1 MPLKIPKLDDR
12 NYQKLLD
19 EALARIPVHTPEW
32 TNFNE
37 SDPGVTLIELFAFLT
52 ENLLYRANLIPER
65 NRLKFLSLLG
75 IPLQPAASSRGIV
88 TFMSEQ
94 SRIEVTPL
102 NAGLELLA
110 GAVPFRTTLG
120 LDVLPI
126 EARVYYKRTY
136 EVKKPELT
144 EYYRQLY
151 ASYRGTTPP
160 SEPDFKLYETVPLEG
175 KENGINLGTDA
186 IDSSLWIALM
196 TRPKED
202 PKDLRPLLAG
212 KILNLGIAPSLD
224 NAQGRIKPGG
234 HANPEGETPLQYL
247 MPQLP
252 EKGLLPLDP
261 QQRIAAYRSLTVKAP
276 TNVLDEP
283 GVVQIILPDKPEE
296 LGLWE
301 NLDPLEQGVG
311 DFPPALQDSTL
322 EKRVIT
328 WIRINSPAAPKIRL
342 LWVGINAVTVAQ
354 RTQVVN
360 ERLPD
365 GNGEPDQSALL
376 SKTPVIP
383 GTVRL
388 TVSNDSEAWLEIE
401 DLATAGPE
409 VPITDP
415 RKPPGTP
422 AIKNE
427 RIKVFKL
434 NPESGEIRFGDGMR
448 GKRPPQNAQ
457 MFASYHFGVG
467 RDGNVNAGAIKEC
480 PARPL
485 GIKVT
490 NPIPTWGGAE
500 GESVS
505 EGEKQISR
513 YLQHRDRLVSAE
525 DFATITSRTPGV
537 DVGRVEVIPAFNP
550 ELGNNEPG
558 DAPGAVTL
566 MVIPRY
572 DAKQPDAPLPEKP
585 FIESICSH
593 LEPRRLVTT
602 EVFIRGPVYKKIWI
616 SAGFNVVAG
625 KSTSIAEVTEAVR
638 KELYR
643 FLSPLPA
650 AINSSGEQAGAYP
663 FTYFPQ
669 GWPLWN
675 PVVAKE
681 LAAVI
686 SRVVGVSLVN
696 GVFLAEDS
704 KSSGDQVEMRGLELP
719 RIMGLSLSVGDP
731 LGLDQLRGQ
740 GGTAVQQPGGGDSGL
755 QSGFLP
761 IPLIPEECV

>member
-52 ENLLYRANLIPER
+52 ENLQYRANLIPER

-75 IPLQPAASSRGIV
+75 IPLQPAASAQGLV
-88 TFMSEQ
+88 TFASEQ
-94 SRIEVTPL
+94 GIPVTPL

-120 LDVLPI
+120 IDLLPI

-160 SEPDFKLYETVPLEG
+160 SEPDFKLYETVPLDG

-196 TRPKED
+196 ARPKEN
-202 PKDLRPLLAG
+202 PVDLRAVLAG
-212 KILNLGIAPSLD
+212 KVLNLGIAPSLD
-224 NAQGRIKPGG
+224 NAQAKIKPGG
-234 HANPEGETPLQYL
+234 HANPEGETPLQYWI
-247 MPQLP
+247 PQIP
-252 EKGLLPLDP
+252 DQGLLPLDP
-261 QQRIAAYRSLTVKAP
+261 QQRVANYLPLDVKAP

-283 GVVQIILPDKPEE
+283 GVVQIVLPQKPEG

-311 DFPPALQDSTL
+311 DFPPALQDSAL

-328 WIRINSPAAPKIRL
+328 WIRVSSAAAHKIRL
-342 LWVGINAVTVAQ
+342 LWVGINAVTISQRAQ
-354 RTQVVN
+354 IAN

-365 GNGEPDQSALL
+365 GTGEPDQSGVL

-388 TVSNDSEAWLEIE
+388 TISGDTDTWQEID
-401 DLATAGPE
+401 DLTAAGPE
-409 VPITDP
+409 VPIADP
-415 RKPPGTP
+415 RKPPGTV
-422 AIKNE
+422 IVKNE
-427 RIKVFKL
+427 RIKVFTL
-434 NPESGEIRFGDGMR
+434 DRESGAIRFGDGMR
-448 GKRPPQNAQ
+448 GKRPPLNAQ
-457 MFASYHFGVG
+457 IFASYQYGVG
-467 RDGNVNAGAIKEC
+467 RDGNVNSGAIKDA
-480 PARPL
+480 PALPS

-490 NPIPTWGGAE
+490 NPIATWGGAE
-500 GESVS
+500 GESVG
-505 EGEKQISR
+505 EGEKQITR

-525 DFATITSRTPGV
+525 DFTAITLRTPGV
-537 DVGRVEVIPAFNP
+537 DIGRVEVIPAFNP
-550 ELGNNEPG
+550 ELGSNEPG

-566 MVIPRY
+566 MVLPRY

-585 FIESICSH
+585 FIQSICSH
-593 LEPRRLVTT
+593 LESRRLVTT
-602 EVFIRGPVYKKIWI
+602 EVFLRGPTYKNIWI
-616 SAGFNVVAG
+616 SAGFNVIAG
-625 KSTSIAEVTEAVR
+625 KSTSIAEVREAVR

-650 AINSSGEQAGAYP
+650 GTNSQGELSGAYP

-681 LAAVI
+681 IAAVI
-686 SRVVGVSLVN
+686 SRVAGVSLVN
-696 GVFLAEDS
+696 GVLLAEDTNPP
-704 KSSGDQVEMRGLELP
+704 GDQVEMRGLELP

-731 LGLDQLRGQ
+731 LTLDQLRGDA
-740 GGTAVQQPGGGDSGL
+740 GPGQPGGGNSGSS
-755 QSGFLP
+755 SGFLP
-761 IPLIPEECV
+761 IPLILEECV